1 MANRKVNATG
11 RTERT
16 ERHVRLTH
24 FLLNSA
30 AYGSLGPAPRAL
42 LVEVL
47 KRYTGFNNGSIGLG
61 VREAAAALHVKPQTI
76 GRAFKALQDRG
87 FVAMTRGSS
96 FHQKKLTREWRVTFL
111 PVGDFQSPTSRPTHD
126 YVHWRAPPEKQKPV
140 PFRDTLSAEKGYRS
154 GQPTKSGPVQ
164 CPQTA
169 LSSQTPAPLSAVSE
183 HPSSYQ
189 DSTGA
194 RSLRSI
200 LPAIVNGVRAA

>member
-1 MANRKVNATG
+1 MTDQSEPDRIIGTVTKNSRESEGVALRADAIPELIGLLQRAHARRGRPDGAPMANRKVNATG

-76 GRAFKALQDRG
+76 GRAFTALQDRG

-96 FHQKKLTREWRVTFL
+96 FHQKKLTSEWRVTFL
-111 PVGDFQSPTSRPTHD
+111 PVGDFQSPTPGADPRL
-126 YVHWRAPPEKQKPV
+126 RALAG
-140 PFRDTLSAEKGYRS
+140 RR
-154 GQPTKSGPVQ
+154 
-164 CPQTA
+164 
-169 LSSQTPAPLSAVSE
+169 
-183 HPSSYQ
+183 
-189 DSTGA
+189 
-194 RSLRSI
+194 
-200 LPAIVNGVRAA
+200 